1 MILPYGLL
9 ALGLYAIGIGLLRHS
24 LAGALV
30 GLGLLLLSASSFQA
44 RRVAKRWRDEAEQRR
59 SVR

>member
-9 ALGLYAIGIGLLRHS
+9 ALGLYAIGTGVFRRSI
-24 LAGALV
+24 AEVLV
-30 GLGLLLLSASSFQA
+30 GLALLLLSASSFQA

-59 SVR
+59 SIR